1 MADPAQLHRVGVAEV
16 APDGRILS
24 CEEKPEHPK
33 GNLRVPPFYAYRAA
47 DLELLRDFLSEGNNP
62 DAPGHFLAWLVGR
75 RKVYALRR
83 DEGTY
88 DIGTLESYEAVQEE
102 FGQGERQLDTDER
115 PI

>member
-1 MADPAQLHRVGVAEV
+1 MAEV

-75 RKVYALRR
+75 RRVYALRR

-88 DIGTLESYEAVQEE
+88 DIGTLESYQAVQEE
-102 FGQGERQLDTDER
+102 FGHGS
-115 PI
+115 